1 VRDDDGWRAGMP
13 TGQRASCLCS
23 ATVGSLNHSNT
34 FAPSSIGGASSS
46 TLWNHRRVSTV
57 DVVIPSF
64 NARELILRCLQR
76 LDDPAIAQTVVVDDA
91 STDGTSHALS
101 ESFPDVRVV
110 VLDHH
115 RGLAHAL
122 NRGAEAGTAEF
133 VLFLNNDV
141 FPINGAIGHLFKA
154 LRDNPLAASAGGR
167 LVDPETE
174 RTQDTYQPRAL
185 PGLMGLTVRLSGIE
199 RAWPRNPW
207 TGQHL
212 RHPLDAVATVQ
223 TDRQPAGAC
232 VLVRREAFEQVQ
244 GWDEGYWFWYED
256 VDLSRRLAELGDAL
270 YVPTAMFEHVGR
282 ASTSGWPRHEQ
293 HKRLYHGTLRY
304 AEQHLPRWQQV
315 LLGILMVMAMIPR
328 IAWFGIRSQPDALSS
343 YRHLLSEG
351 WALVA
356 GQVLLP
362 APGGP
367 TVGNRRA
374 TMPR

>member
-1 VRDDDGWRAGMP
+1 M
-13 TGQRASCLCS
+13 
-23 ATVGSLNHSNT
+23 GS
-34 FAPSSIGGASSS
+34 
-46 TLWNHRRVSTV
+46 V

-64 NARELILRCLQR
+64 NARELMLRCLQR

-110 VLDHH
+110 VIDRH

-122 NRGAEAGTAEF
+122 NRGAEVGDAEF

-141 FPINGAIGHLFKA
+141 FPIDEAIGHLCGA
-154 LRDNPLAASAGGR
+154 LADNPLAASAGGR
-167 LVDPETE
+167 LVDPGTE
-174 RTQDTYQPRAL
+174 RTQDTYQPRAF
-185 PGLMGLTVRLSGIE
+185 PGLVGLAVRLIGVE
-199 RAWPRNPW
+199 RAWPRNSW

-212 RHPLDAVATVQ
+212 RHPLDVVATTQ

-232 VLVRREAFEQVQ
+232 LLVRREALEDVG

-256 VDLSRRLAELGDAL
+256 VDLSRRLAELGGAL
-270 YVPTAMFEHVGR
+270 YVPTAMFEHMGR
-282 ASTSGWPRHEQ
+282 ASTSSWARHEQ

-315 LLGILMVMAMIPR
+315 LLGVLMVMVTLPR
-328 IAWFGIRSQPDALSS
+328 IAWLGMRSHPDAVSA
-343 YRHLLSEG
+343 YRHLLGEG
-351 WALVA
+351 WALIA
-356 GQVLLP
+356 GHALIP

-367 TVGNRRA
+367 NVRYRRPGKQTVR
-374 TMPR
+374 

>member
-1 VRDDDGWRAGMP
+1 MP
-13 TGQRASCLCS
+13 E
-23 ATVGSLNHSNT
+23 
-34 FAPSSIGGASSS
+34 
-46 TLWNHRRVSTV
+46 V
-57 DVVIPSF
+57 DVVIPTF
-64 NARELILRCLQR
+64 NARDLMLRCLQS

-91 STDGTSHALS
+91 SIDGTSHALC
-101 ESFPDVRVV
+101 EHFPDVHIV
-110 VLDHH
+110 VLDRH

-122 NRGAEAGTAEF
+122 NRGAEVGTAEF

-141 FPINGAIGHLFKA
+141 FPIDGAISHLCGA

-167 LVDPETE
+167 LVDPGTE
-174 RTQDTYQPRAL
+174 RTQDTYQPRAF
-185 PGLMGLTVRLSGIE
+185 PGLLGLTVRLSGIE
-199 RAWPRNPW
+199 RAWPSNPW

-212 RHPLDAVATVQ
+212 RRPLDAIATTQ

-232 VLVRREAFEQVQ
+232 LVVRREALEHVG

-282 ASTSGWPRHEQ
+282 ASTSSWARHEQ

-315 LLGILMVMAMIPR
+315 VLGSLMVMVTIPR
-328 IAWFGIRSQPDALSS
+328 IAWLGRQSQPDAVSS
-343 YRHLLSEG
+343 YRHLLGEG

-356 GQVLLP
+356 GRTLVP

-367 TVGNRRA
+367 TAGNRR
-374 TMPR
+374 PRARSVR

>member
-1 VRDDDGWRAGMP
+1 
-13 TGQRASCLCS
+13 
-23 ATVGSLNHSNT
+23 
-34 FAPSSIGGASSS
+34 
-46 TLWNHRRVSTV
+46 V
-57 DVVIPSF
+57 DVVIPTF
-64 NARELILRCLQR
+64 NARDLLLSCLPR

-91 STDGTSHALS
+91 STDGTSRTLS

-122 NRGAEAGTAEF
+122 NCGAAIGTAEF

-141 FPINGAIGHLFKA
+141 FPRGGAISHLCDA
-154 LRDNPLAASAGGR
+154 LGANPLAVSAGGR
-167 LVDPETE
+167 LVDQETE
-174 RTQDTYQPRAL
+174 RTQETYQPREL
-185 PGLMGLTVRLSGIE
+185 PGLLGLGARLSGVE

-212 RHPLDAVATVQ
+212 RRPLDAAVTTQ

-232 VLVRREAFEQVQ
+232 LLVRRETLEQVQ

-256 VDLSRRLAELGDAL
+256 VDLSRRLAELGGAL

-282 ASTSGWPRHEQ
+282 ASTSDWASHEQ

-304 AEQHLPRWQQV
+304 AEQHLPRWQQIMV
-315 LLGILMVMAMIPR
+315 GALMVAVTIPR
-328 IAWFGIRSQPDALSS
+328 IVWFRARSQPEAVSS
-343 YRHLLSEG
+343 YRHILGEG

-356 GQVLLP
+356 GRVLEP

-367 TVGNRRA
+367 SVGCRRPSRHA
-374 TMPR
+374 AR

>member
-1 VRDDDGWRAGMP
+1 
-13 TGQRASCLCS
+13 
-23 ATVGSLNHSNT
+23 
-34 FAPSSIGGASSS
+34 
-46 TLWNHRRVSTV
+46 V
-57 DVVIPSF
+57 DVVIPTF
-64 NARELILRCLQR
+64 NARDLLLRCLQR

-91 STDGTSHALS
+91 STDGTSRALS

-110 VLDHH
+110 ALDRH

-122 NRGAEAGTAEF
+122 NRGAAIGTAEL

-141 FPINGAIGHLFKA
+141 FPIGGAISHLCDA
-154 LRDNPLAASAGGR
+154 LRANPLTASAGGR

-174 RTQDTYQPRAL
+174 RTQETYQPREL
-185 PGLMGLTVRLSGIE
+185 PGLVGLAARLSGIE

-212 RHPLDAVATVQ
+212 RRPLDAVATTQ

-232 VLVRREAFEQVQ
+232 LLVRREALERVQ

-256 VDLSRRLAELGDAL
+256 VDLSRRLAEVGDAL

-282 ASTSGWPRHEQ
+282 ASTSGWARHEQ

-315 LLGILMVMAMIPR
+315 LLGTLMVMVTIPR
-328 IAWFGIRSQPDALSS
+328 IAWLGLRSRPDALSS
-343 YRHLLSEG
+343 YRHILGEG
-351 WALVA
+351 WLLATGRELV
-356 GQVLLP
+356 P

-367 TVGNRRA
+367 RIDKRRPEKRPA
-374 TMPR
+374 R